1 MPLTQPGVPG
11 ATDVLDV
18 EGGEGKPRFLELYL
32 QSKRQGSDST
42 AVMLPFVAVLAF
54 EDESGFREDVWNLEP
69 EMTRLV
75 SAEMGV
81 FPDWQVV
88 PNEVVREVVGE
99 TKKLEL
105 ERAVEYGRLMEV
117 DIVLLG
123 SIFDY
128 NMGRF
133 SVGDPL
139 LGGYK
144 SYSGIAKME
153 LTAVRVEDGN
163 RLGTVEAERELIDRD
178 LGLDLL
184 GKPREQDVQFTGL
197 KEVPFGS
204 EEFRQTVLG
213 KATLETI
220 DELLQKLTGLVHP
233 RQLKLGGQSPEILS
247 AYGADVYIN
256 LGSENGVR
264 GGYRFQVLP
273 GLQRVREEKAD
284 PLTRVG
290 VIEVKEIIGAR
301 LSSVRILE
309 GEETIRAGDRLELLK
324 IEE

>member
-1 MPLTQPGVPG
+1 MPLTQPGAPG
-11 ATDVLDV
+11 APGVSNLQ
-18 EGGEGKPRFLELYL
+18 GGEEKPRFLELYL
-32 QSKRQGSDST
+32 QSKRQGGDST
-42 AVMLPFVAVLAF
+42 AAILPFVAVLAF
-54 EDESGFREDVWNLEP
+54 DDESGFREDVWDLEP

-75 SAEMGV
+75 SAEMAA

-88 PNEVVREVVGE
+88 PSEVVGE
-99 TKKLEL
+99 VVEESGKMEL
-105 ERAVEYGRLMEV
+105 ERAVECGRLMEA

-123 SIFDY
+123 RIFDY

-197 KEVPFGS
+197 KEVSFGS

-273 GLQRVREEKAD
+273 GLQRVREEELD
-284 PLTRVG
+284 PRRRVG

>member
-1 MPLTQPGVPG
+1 M
-11 ATDVLDV
+11 
-18 EGGEGKPRFLELYL
+18 
-32 QSKRQGSDST
+32 
-42 AVMLPFVAVLAF
+42 
-54 EDESGFREDVWNLEP
+54 
-69 EMTRLV
+69 
-75 SAEMGV
+75 
-81 FPDWQVV
+81 
-88 PNEVVREVVGE
+88 
-99 TKKLEL
+99 
-105 ERAVEYGRLMEV
+105 
-117 DIVLLG
+117 
-123 SIFDY
+123 
-128 NMGRF
+128 
-133 SVGDPL
+133 
-139 LGGYK
+139 
-144 SYSGIAKME
+144 
-153 LTAVRVEDGN
+153 RVEDGN

-197 KEVPFGS
+197 KEVSFGS

-273 GLQRVREEKAD
+273 GLQRVREEELD
-284 PLTRVG
+284 PRRRVG

>member
-1 MPLTQPGVPG
+1 MS
-11 ATDVLDV
+11 DV
-18 EGGEGKPRFLELYL
+18 EGGEEGPRFLDLYL
-32 QSKRQGSDST
+32 QSKRQASESN
-42 AVMLPFVAVLAF
+42 AAILPFVAVLAF
-54 EDESGFREDVWNLEP
+54 DDESGFREDVWDLEP

-75 SAEMGV
+75 SAEMAA
-81 FPDWQVV
+81 FPDWRVV
-88 PNEVVREVVGE
+88 PNEVVREVVEE
-99 TKKLEL
+99 TGKLGL
-105 ERAVEYGRLMEV
+105 EQAVEYGRLMEA

-123 SIFDY
+123 NIYDY

-163 RLGTVEAERELIDRD
+163 RLGVVEAERELIDRD

-197 KEVPFGS
+197 KEVIFGS
-204 EEFRQTVLG
+204 ESFRQTVLG

-220 DELLQKLTGLVHP
+220 DELLQKLTELVHP

-247 AYGADVYIN
+247 AYGTDVYIN

-273 GLQRVREEKAD
+273 GLQRVRQEGAD
-284 PLTRVG
+284 PLVRVG
-290 VIEVKEIIGAR
+290 VIEVKEVIGAR
-301 LSSVRILE
+301 LSSVRILD